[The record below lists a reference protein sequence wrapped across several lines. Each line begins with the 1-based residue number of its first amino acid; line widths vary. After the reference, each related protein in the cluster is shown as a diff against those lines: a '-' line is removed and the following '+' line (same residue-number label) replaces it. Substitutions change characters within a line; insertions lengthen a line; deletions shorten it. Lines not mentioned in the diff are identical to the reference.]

1 MKNAWK
7 HVIWWK
13 RKCIKVLPNID
24 EENLG
29 SFDHEKDQKR
39 KKKWMRNRERNW
51 RDRQKETFEKFR
63 FDSYMFQ
70 NFKIWSDERNRVG
83 IENNIE
89 KGSIS
94 PEESGRNRGNPKLLK
109 GNLVFFFFFFSFT
122 FWSIEEKARSVKF
135 QRKKILKNLD
145 NFFCKIIWKIVFMI
159 WQVCSW
165 LQRLFKTKLFKRKSS
180 NFVKN
185 SSIFSF
191 LTPQNALNISRHLTL
206 VGHINLTYNHM
217 YQI

>member
-39 KKKWMRNRERNW
+39 KKKWMRNRERNR

-109 GNLVFFFFFFSFT
+109 GNLVFFFFFLFFHILIDRRKG
-122 FWSIEEKARSVKF
+122 SISRVSKKKNFEKSRQLF
-135 QRKKILKNLD
+135 LQNHLKNSFYD
-145 NFFCKIIWKIVFMI
+145 MTGMFMT
-159 WQVCSW
+159 SKA
-165 LQRLFKTKLFKRKSS
+165 F
-180 NFVKN
+180 
-185 SSIFSF
+185 
-191 LTPQNALNISRHLTL
+191 QN
-206 VGHINLTYNHM
+206 
-217 YQI
+217 

>member
-39 KKKWMRNRERNW
+39 KKKWMRNRERNR

-94 PEESGRNRGNPKLLK
+94 PEESGRNQGNLRLLK
-109 GNLVFFFFFFSFT
+109 EN
-122 FWSIEEKARSVKF
+122 SIF
-135 QRKKILKNLD
+135 LLHILIDQRKGSIGRVSKNKKFWKFWTTFSAKSFEKQFLWYDRYVHDFKGFSKLNFSKEKVQILWKIL
-145 NFFCKIIWKIVFMI
+145 
-159 WQVCSW
+159 Q
-165 LQRLFKTKLFKRKSS
+165 
-180 NFVKN
+180 
-185 SSIFSF
+185 SF
-191 LTPQNALNISRHLTL
+191 LSSLPKMH
-206 VGHINLTYNHM
+206 
-217 YQI
+217 